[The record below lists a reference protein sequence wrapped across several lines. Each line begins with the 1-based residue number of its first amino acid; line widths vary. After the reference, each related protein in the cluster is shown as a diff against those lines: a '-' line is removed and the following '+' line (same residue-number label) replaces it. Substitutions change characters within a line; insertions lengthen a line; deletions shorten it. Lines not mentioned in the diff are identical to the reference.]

1 MNREF
6 KLRYDQMREGD
17 PAKTEETAQPNTDS
31 GLYHAPGHARN
42 LCLVWPDGKRFFL
55 NYAYLIAGEL
65 NLDGEKNVIL
75 LHFSSHTVTLAG
87 YGLGALFRELLD
99 HLPRIIFAVDERYIM
114 ADDSGIKEM
123 AVVEIT
129 VESKEVK
136 T

>member
-17 PAKTEETAQPNTDS
+17 PAKTEETAQPSPDS
-31 GLYHAPGHARN
+31 GLYHVPGHARN

-87 YGLGALFRELLD
+87 YGLETLFRELLD
-99 HLPRIIFAVDERYIM
+99 HLPKIIFAIDDRYITE
-114 ADDSGIKEM
+114 DDFGSKEM
-123 AVVEIT
+123 AVIDINIQKADE
-129 VESKEVK
+129 
-136 T
+136 

>member
-17 PAKTEETAQPNTDS
+17 PAKTEESAPPTADS

-75 LHFSSHTVTLAG
+75 LHFSSYTVTLAG
-87 YGLGALFRELLD
+87 YGLEMLFRELLD
-99 HLPRIIFAVDERYIM
+99 HLPKIIFALDERYVTQ
-114 ADDSGIKEM
+114 DSSDVKAM
-123 AVVEIT
+123 T
-129 VESKEVK
+129 VTKILIEKND
-136 T
+136 TP